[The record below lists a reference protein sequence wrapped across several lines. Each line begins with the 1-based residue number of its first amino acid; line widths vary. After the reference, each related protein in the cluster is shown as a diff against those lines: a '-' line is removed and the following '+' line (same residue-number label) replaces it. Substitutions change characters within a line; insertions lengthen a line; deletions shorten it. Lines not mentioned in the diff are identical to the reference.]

1 MYNAIGFGADTIV
14 NFNSGDVAPFGTL
27 TPTTD
32 PAVTAADAGED
43 KLDFTALGGKAFI
56 GTAAIAAG
64 SLNVIAVRQ
73 AVTALDDATEVAALF
88 STTTTNTAAQ
98 THIVVLVSASNVG
111 SVYQVSDAA
120 GAAAG
125 SATAALIG
133 TIDLADT
140 SWLALSADNFA

>member
-1 MYNAIGFGADTIV
+1 MHTSA
-14 NFNSGDVAPFGTL
+14 
-27 TPTTD
+27 
-32 PAVTAADAGED
+32 
-43 KLDFTALGGKAFI
+43 
-56 GTAAIAAG
+56 
-64 SLNVIAVRQ
+64 NVIT
-73 AVTALDDATEVAALF
+73 VTSVVATTLDDAINVGLLLIA
-88 STTTTNTAAQ
+88 TTNTAAQ
-98 THIVVLVSASNVG
+98 THIVVLVSGGNVG